1 MCCKKQLQYFSIS
14 IKTSVLIFQ
23 LNNSFQSKNK
33 PNASLY
39 FLVLSEL
46 PQLRRTQNYSGI
58 SPLTEERG
66 LSSPRAS
73 SCCPLVTWGVIATA
87 QPSTVERGISFD
99 FRRQF
104 HKRRR
109 GKIYQLLM
117 KFGSMILMNRKAH
130 FQKENR
136 RKIGVQRAILNFFHL
151 AIQRRQE
158 CQHLL
163 QPWGGNLRFSRGFL

>member
-46 PQLRRTQNYSGI
+46 PQLRRTQNYSGV

-99 FRRQF
+99 FRREF

-109 GKIYQLLM
+109 GKNLSVTNEVWQYDIDESQSTFSEG
-117 KFGSMILMNRKAH
+117 K
-130 FQKENR
+130 QKKNWCT
-136 RKIGVQRAILNFFHL
+136 KGNFEL
-151 AIQRRQE
+151 
-158 CQHLL
+158 
-163 QPWGGNLRFSRGFL
+163 FSPCHIAKVGMSASITAMGR